1 VTVQRH
7 AGLPYPDTA
16 LVAVNERQALKQETS
31 IITNYVAGS
40 RRRLP
45 VPGHAG

>member
-16 LVAVNERQALKQETS
+16 LVAVNERQALKQEH
-31 IITNYVAGS
+31 
-40 RRRLP
+40 R
-45 VPGHAG
+45 